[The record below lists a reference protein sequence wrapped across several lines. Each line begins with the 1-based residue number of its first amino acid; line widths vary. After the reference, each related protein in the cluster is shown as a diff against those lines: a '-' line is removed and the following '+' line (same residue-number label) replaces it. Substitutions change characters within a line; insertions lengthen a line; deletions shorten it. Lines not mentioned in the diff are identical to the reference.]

1 MANEGRENVSSLSVP
16 EKSRKEK
23 HIYEIKTVGESREW
37 KF

>member
-1 MANEGRENVSSLSVP
+1 MVNKGRKNVSLLSAP

-23 HIYEIKTVGESREW
+23 HIYGIKTVGESREW